1 MTEEAAKFAPLIV
14 VVNMAFIALGLI
26 ILGRVLTSKPLTS
39 GVPGPRQNVGEFMLD
54 FFVSKAREI
63 GDTRIVRVV
72 APFTATFFFIILG
85 ANLFAVLPF
94 PLINRPP
101 TSYFGITIGLAL
113 ASVVGTLIMSM
124 WANGAGK
131 AIKHLFW
138 PNPMQL
144 ISEITDVLSL
154 GLRLFGN
161 IAGEYMTIVLVTSV
175 VAFGIP
181 LILHVLGFI
190 PAFVQA
196 LVFTLLTTSFIA
208 GALAH
213 GEEKAKKAKEP
224 RKSKGIQTEVR
235 KGFIARLRGHG
246 EEVAA
251 EPATSTV
258 KVSPSVEVSKE
269 A

>member
-1 MTEEAAKFAPLIV
+1 MSEEASEFAPLIV
-14 VVNMAFIALGLI
+14 VVNMGFVALGLI
-26 ILGRVLTSKPLTS
+26 VLGIVLTRKPLTS
-39 GVPGPRQNVGEFMLD
+39 GVPGPKQNFGEFMLD
-54 FFVSKAREI
+54 FFVGKAREI

-72 APFTATFFFIILG
+72 APFLATFFFIILG

-113 ASVVGTLIMSM
+113 AAVLGTFIMNM
-124 WANGAGK
+124 RVNGAGK
-131 AIKHLFW
+131 AVKHLFW

-161 IAGEYMTIVLVTSV
+161 IAGEYMTIVLVSSV

-181 LILHVLGFI
+181 LILHALGFI

-208 GALAH
+208 GALGH
-213 GEEKAKKAKEP
+213 HEEKAKKAK
-224 RKSKGIQTEVR
+224 KSKGIQTEVR
-235 KGFIARLRGHG
+235 KGFIARLRSRG
-246 EEVAA
+246 EQVAT
-251 EPATSTV
+251 EPVKSTSE
-258 KVSPSVEVSKE
+258 VSPSVEVLKE